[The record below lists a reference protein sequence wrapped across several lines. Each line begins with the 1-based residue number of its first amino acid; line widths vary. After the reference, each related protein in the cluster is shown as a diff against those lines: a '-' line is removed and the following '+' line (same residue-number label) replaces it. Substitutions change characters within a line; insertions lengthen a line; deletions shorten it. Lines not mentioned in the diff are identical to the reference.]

1 MSNKNILR
9 RFVFI
14 FVLFSISYCSFHD
27 FTFKTVYDNT
37 CKLIVEQS
45 TKVTDLSSHDT
56 KKCKSHSLCISEH
69 ELHKSFLNIEKYFQP
84 TIIANCNFYTYP
96 ENYSIKVQNVQLKP
110 PSY

>member
-69 ELHKSFLNIEKYFQP
+69 ELHKSYLNIDNSFYVYSSISEFYSSTEKYLTQR
-84 TIIANCNFYTYP
+84 INNI
-96 ENYSIKVQNVQLKP
+96 LKP
-110 PSY
+110 PAI